1 MSRLLFRSVHGHKMN
16 VADPDI
22 LTQSFSKSGYG
33 AVRVTKTNPLCM
45 LSALIREGEKIQVTS
60 SRFSYIFYMA
70 EFGSM
75 VTPADRGR
83 KASIWLCQSLKWEV
97 LWEEGRLTIF
107 VG

>member
-45 LSALIREGEKIQVTS
+45 LSALIREGGKSKSPLADFPVYFIWQSLVTWS
-60 SRFSYIFYMA
+60 LQLT
-70 EFGSM
+70 
-75 VTPADRGR
+75 VR

-97 LWEEGRLTIF
+97 LWEEGRLRIF

>member
-45 LSALIREGEKIQVTS
+45 LSALIREGGEIQVTS
-60 SRFSYIFYMA
+60 SRFSCIFYMA
-70 EFGSM
+70 EFGYM
-75 VTPADRGR
+75 VTPADSQESKYLALSVFKVGGALGR
-83 KASIWLCQSLKWEV
+83 
-97 LWEEGRLTIF
+97 R
-107 VG
+107 